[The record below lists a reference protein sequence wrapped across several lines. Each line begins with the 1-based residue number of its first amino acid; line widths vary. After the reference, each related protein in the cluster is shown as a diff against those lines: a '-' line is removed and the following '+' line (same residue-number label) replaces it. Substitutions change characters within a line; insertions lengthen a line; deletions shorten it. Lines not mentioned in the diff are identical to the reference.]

1 MERYP
6 DLYKTKKIRVG
17 LSDGTIVRLNRD
29 VVNTTKYKSLNKNDL
44 IGEPFNHKSSKS
56 KGLGDTIEKIT
67 TFLRIK
73 KFIDRISGQKDCGC
87 ETRKD
92 KLNKWFPYKN

>member
-17 LSDGTIVRLNRD
+17 LSDGTIVHLNRD
-29 VVNTTKYKSLNKNDL
+29 VVKTTKYESLNKNDL
-44 IGEPFNHKSSKS
+44 IGEPFDDKSIKS

>member
-6 DLYKTKKIRVG
+6 DLYKTKTILVK
-17 LSDGTIVRLNRD
+17 LKDGTVARLNRG
-29 VVNTTKYKSLNKNDL
+29 VANTTDYESLSKDDL
-44 IGEPFNHKSSKS
+44 IGKPWKDPVHKS

-67 TFLRIK
+67 TFLGIK